1 MVPPSASTSARTGVA
16 PVRSIAAT
24 VGTHVF
30 ACVTTSSPGPS
41 PRARSARL
49 DRVGAGAD
57 ADSMCRSGRR
67 GELLLEGLSLA
78 TEDKPAAAQHAHEGR
93 VELVPQLGY
102 ATAEV
107 VERDCRGRRH
117 GR

>member
-1 MVPPSASTSARTGVA
+1 
-16 PVRSIAAT
+16 
-24 VGTHVF
+24 
-30 ACVTTSSPGPS
+30 
-41 PRARSARL
+41 
-49 DRVGAGAD
+49 
-57 ADSMCRSGRR
+57 MCRSGRR

-107 VERDCRGRRH
+107 VDGIAAADGTGAESMIRFTFATCCLD
-117 GR
+117 